1 MTQMLLLITGLM
13 IFLFFIGNVVGDLSD
28 VTNLKSYLLVFGGTL
43 MCGLLAFP
51 LRSFKGLLKSLRQVF
66 RHDDTA
72 DRTLIYE
79 IETLAHVR
87 WLYGIR
93 ELEREGK
100 RASNRF
106 LRKGIEFVVDD
117 YPRDEIDDMLERDF
131 NIYLSEKLSQINILT
146 TLAKIAPAIGFVGTI
161 IGLIGVLNHMQNP
174 AEIGKGMSLALLTT
188 LYGSLLAHFL
198 FLPLSKKLSEYTK
211 AEFIQLS
218 IIKEG
223 VIAIS
228 DKRNPKVV
236 SHHLQSYVES
246 QSVPKTRDLDPSSL
260 SRTVPQPSSLRRI
273 FMKKEPISQG

>member
-1 MTQMLLLITGLM
+1 MTQMLVLITGLM
-13 IFLFFIGNVVGDLSD
+13 VFLFFIGNMVGDLSD
-28 VTNLKSYLLVFGGTL
+28 ATNLKSYLLVSGGTL

-51 LRSFKGLLKSLRQVF
+51 LRSFKGLLNSLRQVF
-66 RHDDTA
+66 RHDHTA
-72 DRTLIYE
+72 DKTLIYE

-93 ELEREGK
+93 ELEKEGQ

-117 YPRDEIDDMLERDF
+117 YHRDEIDDMLERDF
-131 NIYLSEKLSQINILT
+131 NIYLSEKLSQINILN

-211 AEFIQLS
+211 TEFIQLS

-223 VIAIS
+223 VMAIS

-236 SHHLQSYVES
+236 SHHLQSYLETP
-246 QSVPKTRDLDPSSL
+246 SVPKPRGLDPSRL
-260 SRTVPQPSSLRRI
+260 SSHVSQPSLVRKI
-273 FMKKEPISQG
+273 FMKKEPVSQG